1 MNPTRSTIAP
11 LEIKICLSQNN
22 TGEQIMIAKI
32 LITVAVLLF
41 TVLPPLVGF
50 GESHVLHP
58 DWTKHARLAS
68 AYFGI

>member
-1 MNPTRSTIAP
+1 
-11 LEIKICLSQNN
+11 
-22 TGEQIMIAKI
+22 MIAKI